1 MGDEHNGDAPLLI
14 ETADGIQHLPAAV
27 GIQHGGGLVQND
39 ALRFHSDDAGDG
51 DPLLLTARQL
61 MRRMGAVIEHIHR
74 PQGVVHPAAD
84 FLRRHPQV
92 FGAEGHV
99 LLHDGGDQLVI
110 WVLKHHAHR
119 AAHLVF
125 ERLVAGVHLLDQDGA
140 ARGQQHGVEM
150 LGDGGFPA
158 AVVAKKRHEGTLLDG
173 QVDVFQHL
181 ERRFIGIF
189 VLKADAVGDNHI
201 HGETSW
207 E

>member
-1 MGDEHNGDAPLLI
+1 MVE
-14 ETADGIQHLPAAV
+14 
-27 GIQHGGGLVQND
+27 
-39 ALRFHSDDAGDG
+39 
-51 DPLLLTARQL
+51 
-61 MRRMGAVIEHIHR
+61 
-74 PQGVVHPAAD
+74 
-84 FLRRHPQV
+84 
-92 FGAEGHV
+92 
-99 LLHDGGDQLVI
+99 
-110 WVLKHHAHR
+110 HHAHR

-125 ERLVAGVHLLDQDGA
+125 ERLVAGIHFFDQDGA

-158 AVVAKKRHEGTLLDG
+158 AVVAEKRHEGTLLDG